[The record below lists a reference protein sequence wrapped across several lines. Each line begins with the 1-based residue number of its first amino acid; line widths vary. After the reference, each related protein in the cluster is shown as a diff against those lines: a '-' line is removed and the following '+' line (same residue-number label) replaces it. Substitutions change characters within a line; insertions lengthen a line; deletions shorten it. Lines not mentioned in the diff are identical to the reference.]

1 MPLTQVPAA
10 AQFLVQ
16 VHSRPQ
22 SPEIF
27 AAHSIAE
34 EAAAAS
40 SEPPPR
46 GGGDT
51 LPAAKPGSSSSESP
65 PLETLETELSERA
78 TPSDEVQQAFEKVD
92 AWAERGFLNTFRN
105 PGIERSFQN
114 YVGHLWF
121 HHFFRWLVVVAAM
134 FTLGPVLDLA
144 YLALGMGSATGRASA
159 VPHVYFRW
167 FLYFMCGAL
176 WLLALA
182 FALQLHYGSHLLHQR
197 IARGRER
204 LMAIFSAFVV
214 AGLTFPILCS
224 DDASIAAAE
233 PTPDW

>member
-51 LPAAKPGSSSSESP
+51 LPAAKPGSSQP
-65 PLETLETELSERA
+65 RP
-78 TPSDEVQQAFEKVD
+78 
-92 AWAERGFLNTFRN
+92 
-105 PGIERSFQN
+105 
-114 YVGHLWF
+114 
-121 HHFFRWLVVVAAM
+121 
-134 FTLGPVLDLA
+134 
-144 YLALGMGSATGRASA
+144 ASA
-159 VPHVYFRW
+159 
-167 FLYFMCGAL
+167 
-176 WLLALA
+176 
-182 FALQLHYGSHLLHQR
+182 
-197 IARGRER
+197 
-204 LMAIFSAFVV
+204 
-214 AGLTFPILCS
+214 
-224 DDASIAAAE
+224 
-233 PTPDW
+233 